1 MQIGVETAKAV
12 DNKRLFVVANDEV
25 TRMALQFM
33 LHDENETHDLPTL
46 EAAFDKSVEW
56 KPDLLLLGIDVVQE
70 RGIEVLA
77 LIRSRLA
84 GTKILLVAD
93 TREDPLVTSCQGAN
107 PATMDGLLLKPLTVE
122 DVRRKVDG
130 LLGRKRA
137 SIPIHAL

>member
-1 MQIGVETAKAV
+1 MQIGVESAKAV
-12 DNKRLFVVANDEV
+12 DNKRLFVVANDDI

-33 LHDENETHDLPTL
+33 LHDENETHDLSTL
-46 EAAFDKSVEW
+46 EAAFDKSAEW

-77 LIRSRLA
+77 LIRSRLSD
-84 GTKILLVAD
+84 TKILLVAD
-93 TREDPLVTSCQGAN
+93 SREEPLVVSCQGAGI
-107 PATMDGLLLKPLTVE
+107 DGLLLKPLKVE

-137 SIPIHAL
+137 SIEIHAL

>member
-12 DNKRLFVVANDEV
+12 DNKRLFVVANDEI

-46 EAAFDKSVEW
+46 EAAFDKSIEW
-56 KPDLLLLGIDVVQE
+56 KPDLLLLGVDVVQE
-70 RGIEVLA
+70 RGVEVLA

-84 GTKILLVAD
+84 ETKILLVGD
-93 TREDPLVTSCQGAN
+93 TRDDPLVAACQQAGI
-107 PATMDGLLLKPLTVE
+107 DGQLFKPLTVE

>member
-1 MQIGVETAKAV
+1 MQIGVESAKAV
-12 DNKRLFVVANDEV
+12 DNKRLFVVANDDI

-33 LHDENETHDLPTL
+33 LHDENETHDLATL
-46 EAAFDKSVEW
+46 EAAFDKSAAW

-84 GTKILLVAD
+84 DTKLLLVAD
-93 TREDPLVTSCQGAN
+93 SREDPLVASCQGAGI
-107 PATMDGLLLKPLTVE
+107 DGLLLKPLTVE

-137 SIPIHAL
+137 PIQIHAM

>member
-1 MQIGVETAKAV
+1 MQIGVETSKAV
-12 DNKRLFVVANDEV
+12 DNKRLFVVANDEI

-56 KPDLLLLGIDVVQE
+56 KPDLLLLGIDVVRE
-70 RGIEVLA
+70 RGIDVLA
-77 LIRSRLA
+77 LIKSRLPDA
-84 GTKILLVAD
+84 RILLVAD
-93 TREDPLVTSCQGAN
+93 SREDPLVESCQSAGIN
-107 PATMDGLLLKPLTVE
+107 GLLLKPLTVE

-137 SIPIHAL
+137 AIPIHAL